1 VQTRN
6 EQRLAPHVQA
16 IVSTPFAIGDR
27 VHVSCNDEGFA
38 GQVGE
43 ITHVFPSGRCMVA
56 LGKITLLNLPPEAL
70 SREVSN

>member
-1 VQTRN
+1 MQTQN
-6 EQRLAPHVQA
+6 EHGLTPHVQA

-56 LGKITLLNLPPEAL
+56 LGRITILNLPPEAMT
-70 SREVSN
+70 REVLN